1 MREFK
6 ADDVILEVIVSR
18 AGMEEGAEG
27 SRPGSI
33 EPLPEDR
40 ERRGGGG
47 GGGREGKIRKIY
59 LKRRK
64 SAVGHF
70 AVRRSISTERV
81 CMFLAGS
88 RAAVSLH
95 MTTLLLLF
103 FPGKSFASSQTFPRE
118 CLSEPLLNY
127 KEVFIVGGD

>member
-6 ADDVILEVIVSR
+6 LDDVIFEVIVRR
-18 AGMEEGAEG
+18 AVWKREQKAPSPGAPRC
-27 SRPGSI
+27 SQR
-33 EPLPEDR
+33 R
-40 ERRGGGG
+40 RRGKGG
-47 GGGREGKIRKIY
+47 KRKIY

-64 SAVGHF
+64 SAMGYF
-70 AVRRSISTERV
+70 AVRCSISTKSV
-81 CMFLAGS
+81 YIFLADS
-88 RAAVSLH
+88 QDAVSLH
-95 MTTLLLLF
+95 MTTFFFFF